1 MARPLVCVVDDD
13 AAMRRAL
20 CQALTGIDADVQ
32 GFSGAGVL
40 LQDREALARAACVL
54 LNASLRGIS
63 GLELQASLR
72 VVGNRAPVIFVSG
85 PCDVTI
91 AVRALRAG
99 ALDFMLMPIEVAVL
113 RLRVAEALA
122 RAAAADARRRR
133 MQQVAE
139 ALESLTA
146 REREVLDRVV
156 RGMPNAGIAGELGI
170 SAKTVEQHRARV
182 MDKMRAASLAELVAR
197 VTEWRVLSDPDWSG
211 ITGRGHDR
219 P

>member
-1 MARPLVCVVDDD
+1 MVRPLVCVVDDD

-20 CQALTGIDADVQ
+20 CQALTGVDADVQ

-40 LQDREALARAACVL
+40 LQDREALGRAACVL

-63 GLELQASLR
+63 GLDLQSSLR

-85 PCDVTI
+85 PCDVTV

-99 ALDFMLMPIEVAVL
+99 ALDFMLMPIEAAVL
-113 RLRVAEALA
+113 RLRVTEALV
-122 RAAAADARRRR
+122 RATSADARRQRV
-133 MQQVAE
+133 QQVAD
-139 ALESLTA
+139 ALANLTA

-156 RGMPNAGIAGELGI
+156 RGLPNTGIAAELGI

-197 VTEWRVLSDPDWSG
+197 VTEWRVLSESV
-211 ITGRGHDR
+211 
-219 P
+219 

>member
-40 LQDREALARAACVL
+40 LQDREALGRAACVL

-63 GLELQASLR
+63 GLDLQSSLR

-85 PCDVTI
+85 PCDVTV

-99 ALDFMLMPIEVAVL
+99 ALDFMLMPIEAAVL
-113 RLRVAEALA
+113 RLRVAEALV
-122 RAAAADARRRR
+122 RAASADARRQRV
-133 MQQVAE
+133 QQVAD
-139 ALESLTA
+139 ALANLTA
-146 REREVLDRVV
+146 REREVLDHVV
-156 RGMPNAGIAGELGI
+156 RGLPNIGIAAELGI

-197 VTEWRVLSDPDWSG
+197 VTEWRVLSESA
-211 ITGRGHDR
+211 
-219 P
+219 

>member
-1 MARPLVCVVDDD
+1 MARSLVCVVDDD

-20 CQALTGIDADVQ
+20 CQALTGVDADVQ

-40 LQDREALARAACVL
+40 LQDREALGRAACVL

-63 GLELQASLR
+63 GLDLQSSLR

-85 PCDVTI
+85 PCDVTV

-99 ALDFMLMPIEVAVL
+99 ALDFMLMPIEAAVL
-113 RLRVAEALA
+113 RLRVTEALV
-122 RAAAADARRRR
+122 RASSADARRQRV
-133 MQQVAE
+133 QQVAD
-139 ALESLTA
+139 ALANLTA

-156 RGMPNAGIAGELGI
+156 RGLPNTGIAAELGI

-182 MDKMRAASLAELVAR
+182 MDKMRAGSLAELVAR
-197 VTEWRVLSDPDWSG
+197 VTEWRVLSESV
-211 ITGRGHDR
+211 
-219 P
+219 

>member
-40 LQDREALARAACVL
+40 LQDREALGRAACVL

-63 GLELQASLR
+63 GLDLQSSLR
-72 VVGNRAPVIFVSG
+72 VVGNHAPVIFVSG
-85 PCDVTI
+85 PCDVTV

-99 ALDFMLMPIEVAVL
+99 ALDFMLMPIEAAVL
-113 RLRVAEALA
+113 RVRVAEALV
-122 RAAAADARRRR
+122 RAASADARRQRV
-133 MQQVAE
+133 QQVAD
-139 ALESLTA
+139 ALANLTA

-156 RGMPNAGIAGELGI
+156 RGLPNTGIATELGI

-182 MDKMRAASLAELVAR
+182 MDKMRAASLAELVTR
-197 VTEWRVLSDPDWSG
+197 VTEWRVLSESA
-211 ITGRGHDR
+211 
-219 P
+219 

>member
-20 CQALTGIDADVQ
+20 CQALTGVDADVQ

-40 LQDREALARAACVL
+40 LQDREALGRAACVL

-63 GLELQASLR
+63 GLDLQSSLR

-85 PCDVTI
+85 PCDVTV

-99 ALDFMLMPIEVAVL
+99 ALDFMLMPIEAAVL
-113 RLRVAEALA
+113 RLRVTEALV
-122 RAAAADARRRR
+122 RASSADARRQRV
-133 MQQVAE
+133 QQVAD
-139 ALESLTA
+139 ALANLTA
-146 REREVLDRVV
+146 SEREVLDRVV
-156 RGMPNAGIAGELGI
+156 RGLPNTGIAAELGI

-182 MDKMRAASLAELVAR
+182 MDKMRAGSLAELVAR
-197 VTEWRVLSDPDWSG
+197 VTEWRVLSESV
-211 ITGRGHDR
+211 
-219 P
+219 

>member
-1 MARPLVCVVDDD
+1 MERPLVCVVDDD

-40 LQDREALARAACVL
+40 LQDREALGRAACVL

-63 GLELQASLR
+63 GLDLQSSLR

-85 PCDVTI
+85 PCDVTV

-99 ALDFMLMPIEVAVL
+99 ALDFMLMPIEAAVL
-113 RLRVAEALA
+113 RLRVTEALV
-122 RAAAADARRRR
+122 RAASADARHQRV
-133 MQQVAE
+133 QQVTD
-139 ALESLTA
+139 ALANLTA

-156 RGMPNAGIAGELGI
+156 RGLPNTGIAAELGI

-197 VTEWRVLSDPDWSG
+197 VTEWRVLSESA
-211 ITGRGHDR
+211 
-219 P
+219 

>member
-1 MARPLVCVVDDD
+1 MARPLVCVVNDD

-40 LQDREALARAACVL
+40 LQDREALGRAACVL

-63 GLELQASLR
+63 GLDLQSSLR

-85 PCDVTI
+85 PCDVTV

-99 ALDFMLMPIEVAVL
+99 ALDFMLMPIEAAVL
-113 RLRVAEALA
+113 RLRVAEALV
-122 RAAAADARRRR
+122 RATTADARRQRV
-133 MQQVAE
+133 QQVAD
-139 ALESLTA
+139 ALASLTA

-156 RGMPNAGIAGELGI
+156 RGLSNAGIAGELGI

-182 MDKMRAASLAELVAR
+182 MDKMRAASLADLVAR
-197 VTEWRVLSDPDWSG
+197 VTEWRVLSEPA
-211 ITGRGHDR
+211 
-219 P
+219 

>member
-20 CQALTGIDADVQ
+20 CQALAGIDADVQ

-40 LQDREALARAACVL
+40 LQDREALGRAACVL

-63 GLELQASLR
+63 GLDLQSSLR
-72 VVGNRAPVIFVSG
+72 VVGNHAPVIFVSG
-85 PCDVTI
+85 PCDVTV

-99 ALDFMLMPIEVAVL
+99 ALDFMLMPIEAAVL
-113 RLRVAEALA
+113 RVRVAEALV
-122 RAAAADARRRR
+122 RAASADARRQRV
-133 MQQVAE
+133 QQVAD
-139 ALESLTA
+139 ALANLTA

-156 RGMPNAGIAGELGI
+156 RGLPNTGIATELGI

-197 VTEWRVLSDPDWSG
+197 VTEWRVLSESA
-211 ITGRGHDR
+211 
-219 P
+219 

>member
-40 LQDREALARAACVL
+40 LQDREALGRAACVL

-63 GLELQASLR
+63 GLDLQSSLR

-85 PCDVTI
+85 PCDVTV

-99 ALDFMLMPIEVAVL
+99 ALDFMLMPIEAAVL
-113 RLRVAEALA
+113 RLRVTEALV
-122 RAAAADARRRR
+122 RASSADARRQRV
-133 MQQVAE
+133 QQVAD
-139 ALESLTA
+139 ALANLTA

-156 RGMPNAGIAGELGI
+156 RGLPNTGIAAELGI

-182 MDKMRAASLAELVAR
+182 MDKMRAGSLAELVAR
-197 VTEWRVLSDPDWSG
+197 VTEWRVLSESA
-211 ITGRGHDR
+211 
-219 P
+219 

>member
-20 CQALTGIDADVQ
+20 CQALTGVDADVQ

-40 LQDREALARAACVL
+40 LQDREALGRAACVL

-63 GLELQASLR
+63 GLDLQSSLR

-85 PCDVTI
+85 PCDVTV

-99 ALDFMLMPIEVAVL
+99 ALDFMLMPIEAAVL
-113 RLRVAEALA
+113 RLRVTEALV
-122 RAAAADARRRR
+122 RTSSADARRQRV
-133 MQQVAE
+133 QQVAD
-139 ALESLTA
+139 ALANLTA

-156 RGMPNAGIAGELGI
+156 RGLPNTGIAAELGI

-182 MDKMRAASLAELVAR
+182 MDKMRAGSLAELVAR
-197 VTEWRVLSDPDWSG
+197 VTEWRVLSESV
-211 ITGRGHDR
+211 
-219 P
+219 

>member
-20 CQALTGIDADVQ
+20 CQALTGVDADVQ

-40 LQDREALARAACVL
+40 LQDREALGRAACVL

-63 GLELQASLR
+63 GLDLQSSLR

-85 PCDVTI
+85 PCDVTV

-99 ALDFMLMPIEVAVL
+99 ALDFMLMPIEAAVL
-113 RLRVAEALA
+113 RVRVAEALV
-122 RAAAADARRRR
+122 RAASADARRQRV
-133 MQQVAE
+133 QQVAD
-139 ALESLTA
+139 ALANLTA
-146 REREVLDRVV
+146 REHEVLDRVV
-156 RGMPNAGIAGELGI
+156 RGLPNTGIAAELGI

-182 MDKMRAASLAELVAR
+182 MDKMRAGSLAELVAR
-197 VTEWRVLSDPDWSG
+197 VTEWRVLSESV
-211 ITGRGHDR
+211 
-219 P
+219 

>member
-20 CQALTGIDADVQ
+20 CQALTGVDADVQ

-40 LQDREALARAACVL
+40 LQDREALGRAACVL

-63 GLELQASLR
+63 GLDLQSSLR

-85 PCDVTI
+85 PCDVTV

-99 ALDFMLMPIEVAVL
+99 ALDFMLMPIEAAVL
-113 RLRVAEALA
+113 RLRVTEALV
-122 RAAAADARRRR
+122 RASSADARRQRV
-133 MQQVAE
+133 QQVAY
-139 ALESLTA
+139 ALANLTA

-156 RGMPNAGIAGELGI
+156 RGLPNTGIAAELGI

-182 MDKMRAASLAELVAR
+182 MDKMRAGSLAELVAR
-197 VTEWRVLSDPDWSG
+197 VTEWRVLSESV
-211 ITGRGHDR
+211 
-219 P
+219 

>member
-40 LQDREALARAACVL
+40 LQDREALGRTACVL

-63 GLELQASLR
+63 GLDLQSSLR
-72 VVGNRAPVIFVSG
+72 VVGNHAPVIFVSG
-85 PCDVTI
+85 PCDVTV

-99 ALDFMLMPIEVAVL
+99 ALDFMLMPIEAAVL
-113 RLRVAEALA
+113 RVRVAEALV
-122 RAAAADARRRR
+122 RAASADARRQRV
-133 MQQVAE
+133 QQVAD
-139 ALESLTA
+139 ALANLTA

-156 RGMPNAGIAGELGI
+156 RGLPNTGIAAELGI

-197 VTEWRVLSDPDWSG
+197 VTEWRVLSESA
-211 ITGRGHDR
+211 
-219 P
+219 

>member
-1 MARPLVCVVDDD
+1 MVRPLVCVVDDD

-40 LQDREALARAACVL
+40 LQDREALGRAACVL

-63 GLELQASLR
+63 GLDLQSSLR

-85 PCDVTI
+85 PCDVTV

-99 ALDFMLMPIEVAVL
+99 ALDFMLMPIEAAVL
-113 RLRVAEALA
+113 RVRVAEALV
-122 RAAAADARRRR
+122 RAASADARRQRV
-133 MQQVAE
+133 QQVAD
-139 ALESLTA
+139 ALANLTA

-156 RGMPNAGIAGELGI
+156 RGLPNTGIAAELGI

-197 VTEWRVLSDPDWSG
+197 VTEWRVLSESA
-211 ITGRGHDR
+211 
-219 P
+219 

>member
-1 MARPLVCVVDDD
+1 MARPLICVVDDD

-20 CQALTGIDADVQ
+20 CQALTGVDADVQ

-40 LQDREALARAACVL
+40 LQDREALGRAACVL

-63 GLELQASLR
+63 GLDLQSSLR

-85 PCDVTI
+85 PCDVTV

-99 ALDFMLMPIEVAVL
+99 ALDFMLMPIEAAVL
-113 RLRVAEALA
+113 RLRVTEALV
-122 RAAAADARRRR
+122 RAASADARRQRV
-133 MQQVAE
+133 QQVAD
-139 ALESLTA
+139 ALANLTA

-156 RGMPNAGIAGELGI
+156 SGLPNTGIAAELGI

-182 MDKMRAASLAELVAR
+182 MDKMRAGSLAELVAR
-197 VTEWRVLSDPDWSG
+197 VTEWRVLSESV
-211 ITGRGHDR
+211 
-219 P
+219 

>member
-40 LQDREALARAACVL
+40 LQDREALGRAACVL

-63 GLELQASLR
+63 GLDLQSSLR
-72 VVGNRAPVIFVSG
+72 VVGNHAPVIFVSG
-85 PCDVTI
+85 PCDVTV

-99 ALDFMLMPIEVAVL
+99 ALDFMLMPIEAAVL
-113 RLRVAEALA
+113 RVRVAEALV
-122 RAAAADARRRR
+122 RAASADARRQRV
-133 MQQVAE
+133 QQVAD
-139 ALESLTA
+139 ALANLTA

-156 RGMPNAGIAGELGI
+156 RGLPNIGIAAELGI

-197 VTEWRVLSDPDWSG
+197 VTEWRVLSESA
-211 ITGRGHDR
+211 
-219 P
+219 

>member
-20 CQALTGIDADVQ
+20 CQALNGVDADVQ

-40 LQDREALARAACVL
+40 LQDREALGRAACVL

-63 GLELQASLR
+63 GLDLQSSLR

-85 PCDVTI
+85 PCDVTV

-99 ALDFMLMPIEVAVL
+99 ALDFMLMPIEAAVL
-113 RLRVAEALA
+113 RVRVAEALV
-122 RAAAADARRRR
+122 RAASADARRQRV
-133 MQQVAE
+133 QQVAD
-139 ALESLTA
+139 ALANLTA
-146 REREVLDRVV
+146 REHEVLDRVV
-156 RGMPNAGIAGELGI
+156 RGLPNTGIAAELGI

-182 MDKMRAASLAELVAR
+182 MDKMRAGSLAELVAR
-197 VTEWRVLSDPDWSG
+197 VTEWRVLSESV
-211 ITGRGHDR
+211 
-219 P
+219 

>member
-20 CQALTGIDADVQ
+20 CQALTGVDADVQ

-40 LQDREALARAACVL
+40 LQDREALGRAACVL

-63 GLELQASLR
+63 GLELQSGLR
-72 VVGNRAPVIFVSG
+72 VAGSRAPVIFVSG
-85 PCDVTI
+85 PCDVTV

-99 ALDFMLMPIEVAVL
+99 ALDFMLMPIEAAVL
-113 RLRVAEALA
+113 RLRVTEALV
-122 RAAAADARRRR
+122 RAASADARRQRV
-133 MQQVAE
+133 QQVAD
-139 ALESLTA
+139 ALANLTA

-156 RGMPNAGIAGELGI
+156 RGLPNTGIAAELGI

-197 VTEWRVLSDPDWSG
+197 VTEWRVLSEPA
-211 ITGRGHDR
+211 
-219 P
+219 

>member
-1 MARPLVCVVDDD
+1 MSRPLVCVVDDD

-32 GFSGAGVL
+32 GFAGAGVL
-40 LQDREALARAACVL
+40 LQDREALSRAGCML

-63 GLELQASLR
+63 GLDLQSSLR
-72 VVGNRAPVIFVSG
+72 VAGNRAPVIFVSG

-99 ALDFMLMPIEVAVL
+99 ALDFMLMPIEAAVL
-113 RLRVAEALA
+113 RVRVTEALV
-122 RAAAADARRRR
+122 RAAAADARRQRV
-133 MQQVAE
+133 QQVAD
-139 ALESLTA
+139 ALADLTA

-156 RGMPNAGIAGELGI
+156 RGLPNAGIAAELGI

-182 MDKMRAASLAELVAR
+182 MDKMRAGSLAELVAR
-197 VTEWRVLSDPDWSG
+197 VTEWRVLSESA
-211 ITGRGHDR
+211 
-219 P
+219 

>member
-20 CQALTGIDADVQ
+20 CQALNGVDADVQ

-40 LQDREALARAACVL
+40 LQDREALGRAACVL

-63 GLELQASLR
+63 GLDLQSSLR

-85 PCDVTI
+85 PCDVTV

-99 ALDFMLMPIEVAVL
+99 ALDFMLMPIEAAVL
-113 RLRVAEALA
+113 RLRVTEALV
-122 RAAAADARRRR
+122 RASSADARRQRV
-133 MQQVAE
+133 QQVAD
-139 ALESLTA
+139 ALANLTA

-156 RGMPNAGIAGELGI
+156 RGLPNTGIAAELGI

-182 MDKMRAASLAELVAR
+182 MDKMRAGSLAELVAR
-197 VTEWRVLSDPDWSG
+197 VTEWRVLSESV
-211 ITGRGHDR
+211 
-219 P
+219 

>member
-40 LQDREALARAACVL
+40 LQDREALGRAACVL

-63 GLELQASLR
+63 GLDLQSSLR

-85 PCDVTI
+85 PCDVTV

-99 ALDFMLMPIEVAVL
+99 ALDFMLMPIEAAVL
-113 RLRVAEALA
+113 RLRVAEALV
-122 RAAAADARRRR
+122 RATTADARRQRV
-133 MQQVAE
+133 QQVAD
-139 ALESLTA
+139 ALASLTA

-156 RGMPNAGIAGELGI
+156 RGLSNAGIAGELGI

-182 MDKMRAASLAELVAR
+182 MDKMRATSLADLVAR
-197 VTEWRVLSDPDWSG
+197 VTEWRVLSEPA
-211 ITGRGHDR
+211 
-219 P
+219 

>member
-20 CQALTGIDADVQ
+20 CQALTGVDADVQ

-40 LQDREALARAACVL
+40 LQDREALGRAACVL

-63 GLELQASLR
+63 GLELQSSLR
-72 VVGNRAPVIFVSG
+72 VAGSRAPVIFVSG
-85 PCDVTI
+85 PCDVTV

-99 ALDFMLMPIEVAVL
+99 ALDFMLMPIEAAVL
-113 RLRVAEALA
+113 RLRVTEALV
-122 RAAAADARRRR
+122 RAASADARRQRV
-133 MQQVAE
+133 QQVAD
-139 ALESLTA
+139 ALANLTA

-156 RGMPNAGIAGELGI
+156 RGLPNTGIAAELGI

-197 VTEWRVLSDPDWSG
+197 VTEWRVLSEPA
-211 ITGRGHDR
+211 
-219 P
+219 

>member
-40 LQDREALARAACVL
+40 LQDREALGRAACVL

-63 GLELQASLR
+63 GLDLQSSLR
-72 VVGNRAPVIFVSG
+72 VVGNHAPVIFVSG
-85 PCDVTI
+85 PCDVTV

-99 ALDFMLMPIEVAVL
+99 ALDFMLMPIEAAVL
-113 RLRVAEALA
+113 RVRVAEALV
-122 RAAAADARRRR
+122 RAASADARRQRV
-133 MQQVAE
+133 QQVAD
-139 ALESLTA
+139 ALANLTA

-156 RGMPNAGIAGELGI
+156 RGLPNTGIAAELGI

-197 VTEWRVLSDPDWSG
+197 VTEWRVLSESA
-211 ITGRGHDR
+211 
-219 P
+219 

>member
-20 CQALTGIDADVQ
+20 CQALTGVDADVQ

-40 LQDREALARAACVL
+40 LQDREALGRAACVL

-63 GLELQASLR
+63 GLDLQSSLR

-85 PCDVTI
+85 PCDVTV

-99 ALDFMLMPIEVAVL
+99 ALDFMLMPIEAAVL
-113 RLRVAEALA
+113 RLRRQRV
-122 RAAAADARRRR
+122 
-133 MQQVAE
+133 QQVAD
-139 ALESLTA
+139 ALANLTA

-156 RGMPNAGIAGELGI
+156 RGLPNTGIAAELGI

-182 MDKMRAASLAELVAR
+182 MDKMRAGSLAELVAR
-197 VTEWRVLSDPDWSG
+197 VTEWRVLSESV
-211 ITGRGHDR
+211 
-219 P
+219 

>member
-20 CQALTGIDADVQ
+20 CQALTGVDADVQ

-40 LQDREALARAACVL
+40 LQDREALGRAACVL

-63 GLELQASLR
+63 GLDLQSSLR

-85 PCDVTI
+85 PCDVTV

-99 ALDFMLMPIEVAVL
+99 ALDFMLMPIEAAVL
-113 RLRVAEALA
+113 RLRVTEALV
-122 RAAAADARRRR
+122 RASSADARRQRV
-133 MQQVAE
+133 QQVAD
-139 ALESLTA
+139 ALANLTA

-156 RGMPNAGIAGELGI
+156 RGLPNTGIAAELGI

-182 MDKMRAASLAELVAR
+182 MDKMRAGSLAELVAR
-197 VTEWRVLSDPDWSG
+197 VTEWRVLSESA
-211 ITGRGHDR
+211 
-219 P
+219 

>member
-20 CQALTGIDADVQ
+20 CQALKGVDADVQ

-40 LQDREALARAACVL
+40 LQDREALGRAACVL

-63 GLELQASLR
+63 GLDLQSSLR

-85 PCDVTI
+85 PCDVTV

-99 ALDFMLMPIEVAVL
+99 ALDFMLMPIEAAVL
-113 RLRVAEALA
+113 RLRVTEALV
-122 RAAAADARRRR
+122 RASSADARRQRV
-133 MQQVAE
+133 QQVAD
-139 ALESLTA
+139 ALANLTA

-156 RGMPNAGIAGELGI
+156 RGLPNTGIAAELGI

-182 MDKMRAASLAELVAR
+182 MDKMRAGSLAELVAR
-197 VTEWRVLSDPDWSG
+197 VTEWRVLSESV
-211 ITGRGHDR
+211 
-219 P
+219 

>member
-1 MARPLVCVVDDD
+1 MVRPLVCVVDDD

-20 CQALTGIDADVQ
+20 CQALTGVDADVQ

-40 LQDREALARAACVL
+40 LQDREALGRAACVL

-63 GLELQASLR
+63 GLDLQSSLR

-85 PCDVTI
+85 PCDVTV

-99 ALDFMLMPIEVAVL
+99 ALDFMLMPIEAAVL
-113 RLRVAEALA
+113 RLRVTEALV
-122 RAAAADARRRR
+122 RASSADARRQRV
-133 MQQVAE
+133 QQVAD
-139 ALESLTA
+139 ALANLTA

-156 RGMPNAGIAGELGI
+156 RGLPNTGIAAELGI

-182 MDKMRAASLAELVAR
+182 MDKMRAGSLAELVAR
-197 VTEWRVLSDPDWSG
+197 VTEWRVLSESV
-211 ITGRGHDR
+211 
-219 P
+219 

>member
-20 CQALTGIDADVQ
+20 CQALTGVDADVQ

-40 LQDREALARAACVL
+40 LQDREALGRAACVL

-63 GLELQASLR
+63 GLDLQSSLR

-85 PCDVTI
+85 PCDVTV

-99 ALDFMLMPIEVAVL
+99 ALDFMLMPIEAAVL
-113 RLRVAEALA
+113 RLRVTEALV
-122 RAAAADARRRR
+122 RATSADARRQRV
-133 MQQVAE
+133 QQVAD
-139 ALESLTA
+139 ALANLTA

-156 RGMPNAGIAGELGI
+156 RGLPNTGIAAELGI

-182 MDKMRAASLAELVAR
+182 MDKMRAGSLAELVAR
-197 VTEWRVLSDPDWSG
+197 VTEWRVLSESV
-211 ITGRGHDR
+211 
-219 P
+219 

>member
-20 CQALTGIDADVQ
+20 CQALTGVDADVQ

-40 LQDREALARAACVL
+40 LQDREALGRAACVL

-63 GLELQASLR
+63 GLDLQSSLR

-85 PCDVTI
+85 PCDVTV

-99 ALDFMLMPIEVAVL
+99 ALDFMLMPIEAAVL
-113 RLRVAEALA
+113 RLRVTEALV
-122 RAAAADARRRR
+122 RASSADARRQRV
-133 MQQVAE
+133 QQVAD
-139 ALESLTA
+139 ALANLTA

-156 RGMPNAGIAGELGI
+156 LGLPNTGIAAELGI

-182 MDKMRAASLAELVAR
+182 MDKMRAGSLAELVAR
-197 VTEWRVLSDPDWSG
+197 VTEWRVLSESV
-211 ITGRGHDR
+211 
-219 P
+219 

>member
-1 MARPLVCVVDDD
+1 MVRPLVCVVDDD

-40 LQDREALARAACVL
+40 LQDREALGRAACVL

-63 GLELQASLR
+63 GLDLQSSLR

-85 PCDVTI
+85 PCDVTV

-99 ALDFMLMPIEVAVL
+99 ALDFMLMPIEAAVL
-113 RLRVAEALA
+113 RMRVAEALV
-122 RAAAADARRRR
+122 RAASADARRQRV
-133 MQQVAE
+133 QQVAD
-139 ALESLTA
+139 ALANLTA

-156 RGMPNAGIAGELGI
+156 RGLPNTGIAAELGI

-197 VTEWRVLSDPDWSG
+197 VTEWRVLSESA
-211 ITGRGHDR
+211 
-219 P
+219 

>member
-1 MARPLVCVVDDD
+1 MTRPLVCVVDDD

-20 CQALTGIDADVQ
+20 CQALTGVDADVQ

-40 LQDREALARAACVL
+40 LQDREALSRAACVL
-54 LNASLRGIS
+54 LNAALRGIS
-63 GLELQASLR
+63 GLDLQSSLR
-72 VVGNRAPVIFVSG
+72 VVGSRAPVIFVSG
-85 PCDVTI
+85 PCDVTV

-99 ALDFMLMPIEVAVL
+99 ALDFMLMPIEAAVL

-122 RAAAADARRRR
+122 RAAAADARRQRV
-133 MQQVAE
+133 QQVAD
-139 ALESLTA
+139 ALASLTA

-156 RGMPNAGIAGELGI
+156 RGLSNAGIAGELGI

-197 VTEWRVLSDPDWSG
+197 VTEWRVLSESV
-211 ITGRGHDR
+211 
-219 P
+219 

>member
-40 LQDREALARAACVL
+40 LQDREALGRAACVL

-63 GLELQASLR
+63 GLDLQSSLR
-72 VVGNRAPVIFVSG
+72 VVGNHAPVIFVSG
-85 PCDVTI
+85 PCDVTV

-99 ALDFMLMPIEVAVL
+99 ALDFMLMPIEAAVL
-113 RLRVAEALA
+113 RVRVAEALV
-122 RAAAADARRRR
+122 RAASADARRQRV
-133 MQQVAE
+133 QQVAD
-139 ALESLTA
+139 ALANLTA

-156 RGMPNAGIAGELGI
+156 RGLPNTGIAAELGI

-182 MDKMRAASLAELVAR
+182 MDKMRAGSLAELVAR
-197 VTEWRVLSDPDWSG
+197 VTEWRVLSESV
-211 ITGRGHDR
+211 
-219 P
+219 

>member
-40 LQDREALARAACVL
+40 LQDREALGRAACVL

-63 GLELQASLR
+63 GLDLQSSLR
-72 VVGNRAPVIFVSG
+72 VVGNHAPVIFVSG
-85 PCDVTI
+85 PCDVTV

-99 ALDFMLMPIEVAVL
+99 ALDFMLMPIEAAVL
-113 RLRVAEALA
+113 RVRVAEALV
-122 RAAAADARRRR
+122 RAASADARRQRV
-133 MQQVAE
+133 QQVAD
-139 ALESLTA
+139 ALANLTA

-156 RGMPNAGIAGELGI
+156 RGLPNTGIATELGI

-197 VTEWRVLSDPDWSG
+197 VTEWRVLSESA
-211 ITGRGHDR
+211 
-219 P
+219 

>member
-20 CQALTGIDADVQ
+20 CQALTGVDADVQ

-40 LQDREALARAACVL
+40 LQDREALGRAACVL

-63 GLELQASLR
+63 GLDLQSSLR

-85 PCDVTI
+85 PCDVTV

-99 ALDFMLMPIEVAVL
+99 ALDFMLMPIEAAVL
-113 RLRVAEALA
+113 RLRVTEALV
-122 RAAAADARRRR
+122 RASSADARRQRV
-133 MQQVAE
+133 QQVAD
-139 ALESLTA
+139 ALANLTA

-156 RGMPNAGIAGELGI
+156 RGLPNTGIAAELGI

-182 MDKMRAASLAELVAR
+182 MDKMRAGSLAELVAR
-197 VTEWRVLSDPDWSG
+197 VTEWRVLSESV
-211 ITGRGHDR
+211 
-219 P
+219 

>member
-40 LQDREALARAACVL
+40 LQDREALGRAACVL

-63 GLELQASLR
+63 GLDLQSSLR

-85 PCDVTI
+85 PCDVTV

-99 ALDFMLMPIEVAVL
+99 ALDFMLMPIEAAVL
-113 RLRVAEALA
+113 RLRVAEALV
-122 RAAAADARRRR
+122 RATTADARRQRV
-133 MQQVAE
+133 QQVAD
-139 ALESLTA
+139 ALASLTA

-156 RGMPNAGIAGELGI
+156 RGLSNAGIAGELGI

-182 MDKMRAASLAELVAR
+182 MDKMRAASLADLVAR
-197 VTEWRVLSDPDWSG
+197 VTEWRVLSEPA
-211 ITGRGHDR
+211 
-219 P
+219 

>member
-1 MARPLVCVVDDD
+1 MSRPLVCVVDDD

-40 LQDREALARAACVL
+40 LQDREALSRAGCML

-63 GLELQASLR
+63 GLDLQSSLR
-72 VVGNRAPVIFVSG
+72 VAGNRAPVIFVSG

-99 ALDFMLMPIEVAVL
+99 ALDFMLMPIEAAVL
-113 RLRVAEALA
+113 RVRVTEALV
-122 RAAAADARRRR
+122 RAAAADARRQRV
-133 MQQVAE
+133 QQVAD
-139 ALESLTA
+139 ALADLTA

-156 RGMPNAGIAGELGI
+156 RGLPNAGIAAELGI

-182 MDKMRAASLAELVAR
+182 MDKMRAGSLAELVAR
-197 VTEWRVLSDPDWSG
+197 VTEWRVLSESA
-211 ITGRGHDR
+211 
-219 P
+219 